1 MRKMLTATTIGLVL
15 ALGAWLALVGTASAK
30 NNAPK
35 VHQHAATVRVF
46 HATHGSSH
54 ATHAKAAHH
63 AATRTASSSASS
75 GDPSS
80 ESDSSD
86 SSGESSTES
95 SSSSETDTHQDPNG
109 QDVNHECPPNCDT
122 ANGEQP

>member
-1 MRKMLTATTIGLVL
+1 MRKMLTAATIGLVL
-15 ALGAWLALVGTASAK
+15 ALGVWLALVGTASAK
-30 NNAPK
+30 NTAPK
-35 VHQHAATVRVF
+35 VHQHAATVHVF
-46 HATHGSSH
+46 HATH
-54 ATHAKAAHH
+54 
-63 AATRTASSSASS
+63 TASSSAST

-86 SSGESSTES
+86 SNSESSTDGS
-95 SSSSETDTHQDPNG
+95 SSGETDTHQDPNG